1 MRWKESKNKSV
12 EVVSIRSVER
22 NTESEP
28 DVMFRSH
35 LSLILKR
42 NSTMSQEKS
51 PSRVL
56 ICDTIG
62 QIGIDMLEEKC
73 RVDIKTGLN
82 EEQLK
87 EVIAYYD
94 AVVVRSATK
103 ITTGVIEKARRLKVI
118 GRAGAGL
125 DNIATDKATEKGI
138 TVVNSPNA
146 NSVAVAELAMS
157 LILSL
162 SRHIPWADQS
172 MKAGKWA
179 KKELMGIGLT
189 GKTLGIIGMGRIGC
203 ELAKR
208 ALAFGMR
215 VVAYQRSVDSKRYDR
230 LCVKPIGLEELL
242 KSADFVS
249 LHVPKSNETNNL
261 IGQKELSWMKST
273 AYLINTARGTVIDE
287 SALLEALESGVIAG
301 AGLDVYA
308 QEPAVDSQLAKHPRV
323 IATPHIAASTTD
335 AQAAAATTIA
345 EKIINVL
352 FAEPKFDNP
361 LSLRVVDIKDV
372 VKHEL
377 IDPRRVEKL
386 KATLSQADVFTN
398 PPIVAEDKDKYIV
411 LDGATRTT
419 AMREL
424 GFNHMI
430 VQVLSSLNDC
440 KLDTWQHVIRK
451 VDPRQI
457 IDLLNAMPEITLV
470 ETPSGDVLEKMAEH
484 GGLCY
489 MITTNEKYYH
499 IQPAPDVNH
508 LDALNRLTNAY
519 IEASVV
525 TRTTHIDIGELIKA
539 YPDMAALM
547 VFPKYGPRQVVQ
559 IARSGHALPAGI
571 TRFLI
576 PGRVIGLNAQMDI
589 LKAGATLQEKNQ
601 WLYQFTMEKLDY
613 DKARLY
619 QESVY
624 LLDE

>member
-1 MRWKESKNKSV
+1 
-12 EVVSIRSVER
+12 
-22 NTESEP
+22 
-28 DVMFRSH
+28 
-35 LSLILKR
+35 
-42 NSTMSQEKS
+42 MSQEKS
-51 PSRVL
+51 PARVL

-62 QIGIDMLEEKC
+62 QIGIDMLKEKC

-87 EVIAYYD
+87 EVITDYD

-103 ITTGVIEKARRLKVI
+103 ITAGVIEKARRLKVI

-162 SRHIPWADQS
+162 SRHIPQADQS
-172 MKAGKWA
+172 MKTGKWA

-208 ALAFGMR
+208 AQAFGMR
-215 VVAYQRSVDSKRYDR
+215 VVAYQRSVDSKRYER
-230 LCVKPIGLEELL
+230 LCVKPIDLEELL

-261 IGQKELSWMKST
+261 IGPKELSWMKST

-287 SALLEALESGVIAG
+287 SALIEALESGVIAG

-335 AQAAAATTIA
+335 AQAAAATTVA

-430 VQVLSSLNDC
+430 VQVMSSLNDC

-451 VDPRQI
+451 VDPRRI

-470 ETPSGDVLEKMAEH
+470 ETPGGDVLEKMAEH

-499 IQPAPDVNH
+499 IQPSPGINH
-508 LDALNRLTNAY
+508 LDALNKLTNAY

-525 TRTTHIDIGELIKA
+525 TRTTHLDIGELIKA

-547 VFPKYGPRQVVQ
+547 VFPKYGPQQVVQ

-589 LKAGATLQEKNQ
+589 LKAGTTLKEKNQ